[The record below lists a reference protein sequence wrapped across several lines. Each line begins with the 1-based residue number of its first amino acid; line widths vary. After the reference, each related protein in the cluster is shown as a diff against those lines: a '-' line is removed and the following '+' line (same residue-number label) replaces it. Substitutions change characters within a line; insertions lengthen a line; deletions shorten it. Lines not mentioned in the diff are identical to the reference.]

1 MPVSHTCEWPRPP
14 HRSAPS
20 SCWSLACQSGLRRC
34 RHASTTSAASA
45 MLSCVSSQPPAQSR
59 SMSVVLYEW
68 QASARDNFRLIHG
81 RCSTHSSCGSCT
93 SAPSTT
99 PTVAHA
105 PLVGALWEQGGLTRD
120 CLWEQHV
127 THTANVHPPPLSLS
141 SLSQKLPSIRQFIG
155 RYLKIKVMKRIATQI
170 TPNACHDL
178 APSGGIAAGQR
189 PFRVRPHADLTEV
202 TPASIKIKAGV
213 FLVWDFGSARVHLI
227 GRCQRKGGRGSM
239 GMAPVCGGFP
249 ALLGL

>member
-1 MPVSHTCEWPRPP
+1 MCPSHTRVSGLAHPTAAHPPPVGLSPARVVFAAADTQVPRLLPLPCCRVSALNHPPNLDRCLLCCTSGRPP
-14 HRSAPS
+14 
-20 SCWSLACQSGLRRC
+20 
-34 RHASTTSAASA
+34 
-45 MLSCVSSQPPAQSR
+45 
-59 SMSVVLYEW
+59 
-68 QASARDNFRLIHG
+68 ARDNFRLIHG

-155 RYLKIKVMKRIATQI
+155 RYLKIKVMRRIATQI

-189 PFRVRPHADLTEV
+189 PFRVRPHADLSNCGSYSQI
-202 TPASIKIKAGV
+202 PARGVRRWQRPAPTSSGVLSNICVAVCLSSSI
-213 FLVWDFGSARVHLI
+213 FGYETY
-227 GRCQRKGGRGSM
+227 K
-239 GMAPVCGGFP
+239 
-249 ALLGL
+249 

>member
-1 MPVSHTCEWPRPP
+1 MSTFAPRQHHLPGCATSQGAPGPWRAVRPRRSAVGALCGGEEARDVPVSHTCEWPRPP

-105 PLVGALWEQGGLTRD
+105 PLVGALWD
-120 CLWEQHV
+120 
-127 THTANVHPPPLSLS
+127 
-141 SLSQKLPSIRQFIG
+141 
-155 RYLKIKVMKRIATQI
+155 
-170 TPNACHDL
+170 TPTSV
-178 APSGGIAAGQR
+178 PKQ
-189 PFRVRPHADLTEV
+189 
-202 TPASIKIKAGV
+202 AGV
-213 FLVWDFGSARVHLI
+213 SQASTGA
-227 GRCQRKGGRGSM
+227 
-239 GMAPVCGGFP
+239 
-249 ALLGL
+249 

>member
-155 RYLKIKVMKRIATQI
+155 RYLKITVMRRIATQI

-189 PFRVRPHADLTEV
+189 PFRVRPHADLSNCGSYSQI
-202 TPASIKIKAGV
+202 PARGV
-213 FLVWDFGSARVHLI
+213 RRWQRPAPTSSGVLSNICVAVCLSSSFFGHTTY
-227 GRCQRKGGRGSM
+227 K
-239 GMAPVCGGFP
+239 
-249 ALLGL
+249 